1 MTWEP
6 RNKTDDD
13 DAKLSD
19 DEDDE
24 KEAVDKDDD
33 EIKKDDKDGDAS
45 SKLFWR
51 VFEPIGKDTRSVG
64 TPFIS
69 SA

>member
-19 DEDDE
+19 DDDDE
-24 KEAVDKDDD
+24 KEAADKDDD
-33 EIKKDDKDGDAS
+33 DIKKDDKDGDTQSKHLFSLCNS
-45 SKLFWR
+45 SHLAYPNF
-51 VFEPIGKDTRSVG
+51 
-64 TPFIS
+64 
-69 SA
+69 